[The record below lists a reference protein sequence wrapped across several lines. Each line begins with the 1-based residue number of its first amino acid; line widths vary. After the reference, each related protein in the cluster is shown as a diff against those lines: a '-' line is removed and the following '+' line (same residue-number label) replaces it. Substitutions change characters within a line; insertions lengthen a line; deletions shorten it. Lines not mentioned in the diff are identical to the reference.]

1 MQIKAERCAIVVA
14 ENMNFALDFS
24 TYYMF
29 KILTLD
35 QDVRSELDAIYE
47 ETQGET
53 YPIQLSLNQEYHY
66 LYECSYYRKEWRSI
80 QVICED
86 VKLENITVGKIG
98 VSPDMKITNSSA
110 DELRLTR
117 FIEWIEDAINV
128 ILQLFIYNPDDTTRE
143 RGDLYNMKQ
152 QLAVIA
158 LNDPFAATEEMNH
171 FDQTAHKVVQS
182 KSDIS
187 IIVVDV
193 CLVVGTL
200 IMIIGS
206 NIQMQLERSKIIKDR
221 EAKIRVL
228 CNATVNEAQNMYTL
242 MQDRNDPNE
251 REIKKRKK
259 EEMVIKLN
267 DQMQQMILVQ
277 QHQMYIKNQ
286 EHLVDLMNLTDL

>member
-14 ENMNFALDFS
+14 EYMNIALDFS

-47 ETQGET
+47 EAQGDT
-53 YPIQLSLNQEYHY
+53 YHILLFLNQEYHQ

-80 QVICED
+80 QVICEE

-98 VSPDMKITNSSA
+98 VDPDMKITNSTA

-128 ILQLFIYNPDDTTRE
+128 MLQLFTYNPEDTTRE
-143 RGDLYNMKQ
+143 RGDFYNMKQ
-152 QLAVIA
+152 QLTVIA
-158 LNDPFAATEEMNH
+158 LNVPFAATKEMNH
-171 FDQTAHKVVQS
+171 FDQTERKGVQS

-187 IIVVDV
+187 ITVVDA

-200 IMIIGS
+200 IMII
-206 NIQMQLERSKIIKDR
+206 
-221 EAKIRVL
+221 
-228 CNATVNEAQNMYTL
+228 
-242 MQDRNDPNE
+242 
-251 REIKKRKK
+251 
-259 EEMVIKLN
+259 
-267 DQMQQMILVQ
+267 
-277 QHQMYIKNQ
+277 
-286 EHLVDLMNLTDL
+286 